1 MVINMINYINSI
13 KLPDYKHIYLV
24 VYKENGKDIVGYQFS
39 DEVQTFLSSG
49 VYSTAEEANE
59 ALINYIKNCL

>member
-1 MVINMINYINSI
+1 MINYVNSI

-24 VYKENGKDIVGYQFS
+24 VYKQNGKHITSYQFS

-49 VYSTAEEANE
+49 FYSTAEEADE
-59 ALINYIKNCL
+59 AATNYIKNYL